1 MDVLA
6 MSSSVYSGG
15 GGAVGVGWSGLS
27 QFDILSF
34 GLSLVGM
41 VKWIFCCLDF
51 LCSNMDIYIY
61 IYVCIYYEFW

>member
-1 MDVLA
+1 VDVLA

-34 GLSLVGM
+34 GLRASGNLFPTLSLAVLYGKS
-41 VKWIFCCLDF
+41 VELIL
-51 LCSNMDIYIY
+51 LIL
-61 IYVCIYYEFW
+61 